1 MDLVGR
7 VANREVIIA
16 IVLVSIV
23 GLLIIPLSPMVLDF
37 LLATSI
43 ALSLVVFLCSFYVRD
58 PVEFSV
64 FPVLL
69 LLTTVFRLAL
79 NISSTRLI
87 LSLGN
92 QGTLAAGHIIETF
105 GEVVAA
111 GNFAVGMVIFII
123 LIIINFVVVTKGAGR
138 IAEVAA
144 RFTLDAMPG
153 KQMAIDADLNAGL
166 IGEVEARERRSKISI
181 EADFHGAMD
190 GASKFIRGDAIAG
203 MLITGINLVG
213 GLFIGMVQYGMTAGE
228 AARTYSVLTI
238 GDGLVSQVPA
248 LVISVSAGM
257 LVTRIASD
265 TANLQS
271 ELGAQLFGSS
281 KVLWL
286 AAGIL
291 LPFSLVDGLT
301 LPFLLI
307 GAGVSAAAMWGR
319 LAVDDEVPSADD
331 AEEAPTGEGED
342 PIEPV
347 EVLEMEVGF
356 DIIPLVDER
365 RGGELMDR
373 IARLRRQFAKTL
385 GIVVPP
391 IHVRDNLRLDGIQY
405 AILLRGTEVAN
416 GELRPGYMLAIDPG
430 GDHPEVPGIP
440 GKEPAFG
447 LDALWVKEEHQRD
460 AEAAG
465 YTVVDPA
472 TVLSTH
478 LSEIIKKHAP
488 EFIGRQEVQQ
498 LVDRVARTHPKVVD
512 DLVPNM
518 IPLGTVLTVL
528 RNLLREEVSVR
539 DLLTVLETLADAAT
553 ISTDADFLT
562 ERVRQSLGR
571 QIAAQHQDAHG
582 TIHYISFAQ
591 SVESMIREGLKSDA
605 AGSQLVLDPS
615 DAQGI
620 LRGLTQEVERHA
632 ELNVMPVVLSAPAIR
647 GAVRRLIERVLP
659 QVAVLSPNEL
669 TEQSKLRRL
678 ATVGLAEA

>member
-1 MDLVGR
+1 
-7 VANREVIIA
+7 
-16 IVLVSIV
+16 
-23 GLLIIPLSPMVLDF
+23 
-37 LLATSI
+37 
-43 ALSLVVFLCSFYVRD
+43 
-58 PVEFSV
+58 
-64 FPVLL
+64 
-69 LLTTVFRLAL
+69 
-79 NISSTRLI
+79 
-87 LSLGN
+87 
-92 QGTLAAGHIIETF
+92 
-105 GEVVAA
+105 
-111 GNFAVGMVIFII
+111 
-123 LIIINFVVVTKGAGR
+123 
-138 IAEVAA
+138 
-144 RFTLDAMPG
+144 
-153 KQMAIDADLNAGL
+153 
-166 IGEVEARERRSKISI
+166 
-181 EADFHGAMD
+181 
-190 GASKFIRGDAIAG
+190 
-203 MLITGINLVG
+203 
-213 GLFIGMVQYGMTAGE
+213 
-228 AARTYSVLTI
+228 
-238 GDGLVSQVPA
+238 
-248 LVISVSAGM
+248 
-257 LVTRIASD
+257 
-265 TANLQS
+265 
-271 ELGAQLFGSS
+271 
-281 KVLWL
+281 
-286 AAGIL
+286 
-291 LPFSLVDGLT
+291 
-301 LPFLLI
+301 
-307 GAGVSAAAMWGR
+307 
-319 LAVDDEVPSADD
+319 
-331 AEEAPTGEGED
+331 
-342 PIEPV
+342 
-347 EVLEMEVGF
+347 
-356 DIIPLVDER
+356 R

-582 TIHYISFAQ
+582 TIHYI
-591 SVESMIREGLKSDA
+591 
-605 AGSQLVLDPS
+605 
-615 DAQGI
+615 
-620 LRGLTQEVERHA
+620 
-632 ELNVMPVVLSAPAIR
+632 
-647 GAVRRLIERVLP
+647 
-659 QVAVLSPNEL
+659 
-669 TEQSKLRRL
+669 
-678 ATVGLAEA
+678 